1 VSIKSA
7 IWGRLGGDVLDD
19 RLSHALSETQRA
31 IGDNER
37 LQERLIELELALED
51 AGWETIAG
59 FGEDYQF
66 SREALDK
73 IIRLSRMMY
82 LKNPII
88 RRPVDLQSYYV
99 WAQGYSVKAEGPLG
113 KVIENF
119 LKDPS
124 NINSLTG
131 PDAVLDNERRLRC
144 EGNIF
149 YAFYVN
155 KFTGR
160 TQIRRIRVDE
170 MRSIVHSPDDSSEP
184 YFYLRQWTS
193 PDGTMQRRYYP
204 DFNYVRKLRAE
215 KATSPSLTSDDTRL
229 SSYSANGQDVPIDW
243 DVPILHKKVG
253 GFSDWDFGVPEVYP
267 ALDWAK
273 AYKEIVED
281 YKKTVKSLAKWAWQ
295 LKKGGANQAQINAA
309 QSALQSMLSIGSSGY
324 DTNPPPVTGSAFI
337 TSDQN
342 ELKAIDVSKAVVD
355 PDKFKVILLQAC
367 AALGMP
373 LNFYGDTSAGSMATA
388 RTLDRPTE
396 LGFRSRQT
404 MWMGVFSDILTFVI
418 EAAALATKNSAI
430 KLSGY
435 DEQTGLMKITA
446 NGRKA
451 EVDID
456 MSFPPIL
463 QQNTQEM
470 VQALVTGLTLNGQP
484 LQVMNDGPTILR
496 VFLGALGIDEVDD
509 IIEVFYPEGGGKST
523 AKPIETYEAPLTP
536 AQAAAAKNE
545 QVVSPKFDAPP
556 ESAQKTKDSMPKPSQ
571 VADQAKRAQ
580 QNAQAASPKGG
591 QND

>member
-7 IWGRLGGDVLDD
+7 IWGRLGGDVLDA
-19 RLSHALSETQRA
+19 RLSHALSETQAA
-31 IGDNER
+31 IGNNEI
-37 LQERLIELELALED
+37 LQERLVQLELALED

-59 FGEDYQF
+59 FGEDSQF

-88 RRPVDLQSYYV
+88 RRPVDLQAYYV
-99 WAQGYSVKAEGPLG
+99 WAQGYSVKADGSPQIA
-113 KVIENF
+113 KVVENF

-131 PDAVLDNERRLRC
+131 QDAVLDNERRLRC

-149 YAFYVN
+149 YAFYIN
-155 KFTGR
+155 SFTGR
-160 TQIRRIRVDE
+160 TQVRRMRVDE
-170 MRSIVHSPDDSSEP
+170 MRSIVHNPDDSTEP
-184 YFYLRQWTS
+184 YFYLRVWTNAS
-193 PDGTMQRRYYP
+193 GNVERRYYP

-215 KATSPSLTSDDTRL
+215 KYAALNSRSRSRASDQTKQTTLLVDGAEVR
-229 SSYSANGQDVPIDW
+229 IDW

-295 LKKGGANQAQINAA
+295 LKKSGASQAQINAA
-309 QSALQSMLSIGSSGY
+309 QAALQSSLSIGSSGY

-355 PDKFKVILLQAC
+355 PEKFKVVLLQAC

-373 LNFYGDTSAGSMATA
+373 LNFYGDTTAGSMATA

-404 MWMGVFSDILTFVI
+404 MWIGIFSDILTVVI
-418 EAAALATKNSAI
+418 EAAALATKNRAI
-430 KLSGY
+430 KVAGY

-446 NGRKA
+446 NGRNV
-451 EVDID
+451 EIDID

-484 LQVMNDGPTILR
+484 LQVMNDGPTVLR
-496 VFLGALGIDEVDD
+496 IFLGALGIDEVDD
-509 IIEVFYPEGGGKST
+509 IIEVFYPEDGGKST

-545 QVVSPKFDAPP
+545 KVLSPKFDAPP

-571 VADQAKRAQ
+571 VASKAT
-580 QNAQAASPKGG
+580 AASPKGG